1 LRHDVN
7 GFCFKET
14 IEIVVRG
21 PDGEIKDRSVIERTP
36 GTVSKEDAERLI
48 KAELKKTI
56 APSAALRTGSEKH
69 RKTQK

>member
-1 LRHDVN
+1 MD

-36 GTVSKEDAERLI
+36 GTVSKADAERLI
-48 KAELKKTI
+48 KATLEESMKASKQDLSQPKY
-56 APSAALRTGSEKH
+56 H
-69 RKTQK
+69 